1 MARRGST
8 LTIPNVITSLR
19 LFMAL
24 AAAMMF
30 SYRSHEQIAA
40 GLCIAAVLL
49 DAFDGWYARTFSQC
63 SDLGKHL
70 DPLADKVVIA
80 VIYLVIAVKMDSAL
94 IWILLS
100 CILFREL
107 AVTLF
112 RSYSLRRKRTFI
124 TASRLGKLKMV
135 FQSIGGI
142 CFLAYAYFIEP
153 GGPLPVKIIAPPL
166 LLIILIAYISAWQYI
181 SAGRVRK
188 QSKAG
193 STGTNYKDDC
203 SDRLV
208 VGK

>member
-1 MARRGST
+1 
-8 LTIPNVITSLR
+8 
-19 LFMAL
+19 MAL
-24 AAAMMF
+24 AAALMF
-30 SYRSHEQIAA
+30 SYHTHEQTAA

-80 VIYLVIAVKMDSAL
+80 VIYLVIAVKMDSFL
-94 IWILLS
+94 IWTLLG
-100 CILFREL
+100 CIFFREL

-124 TASRLGKLKMV
+124 MASRLGKLKMV
-135 FQSIGGI
+135 FQSIVGI
-142 CFLAYAYFIEP
+142 CFLIYAYFIEP
-153 GGPLPVKIIAPPL
+153 GGPLPVSIIALPL
-166 LLIILIAYISAWQYI
+166 ILILLIAYISAWQYI
-181 SAGRVRK
+181 NVWRARK
-188 QSKAG
+188 DLPAG